1 MKDVNINGYLERALH
16 RLGYAQNVNLH
27 IGINQENGDN
37 MFEMGKNPEEGR
49 NGKITIDKKEIYTP
63 MYIPSRSDFLQL
75 TRSDYVK
82 KEYIESI
89 DMGVHEEYFNLDR
102 MKKIK
107 NEKKI
112 FKRVENTI
120 WSKTDEIASPRKI
133 LNFEF
138 SPDVTKIKS
147 DYLRLLLEIQHKLDL
162 STITIPNTFNDWNY
176 REAINYSYKWK
187 KQESIDKPLMAIVCN
202 ESHLNTVEK
211 NLTKIDAVGINLRRE
226 NIPLLYY
233 VREKL
238 KQKEIWVH
246 SFMTPRRYNVAN
258 YDGTLG
264 ILINF
269 FGIDT
274 ISPLVVHPETSK
286 MFKYKSDQKSP
297 EEKEEEAGK
306 NKYFNPIDYGCYD
319 FNNLENVYGSRYSL
333 SHFCDCEV
341 CEKNTIGEITSD
353 YEFTFVHSRSHDVF
367 SNIIESHKY
376 HESIEDEECTK
387 YFNNKVHAKK
397 IINKTKR
404 PPKVTDYL

>member
-49 NGKITIDKKEIYTP
+49 NGKITIDKKKIYTP

-147 DYLRLLLEIQHKLDL
+147 DYLRLLLEIQHKD
-162 STITIPNTFNDWNY
+162 
-176 REAINYSYKWK
+176 
-187 KQESIDKPLMAIVCN
+187 
-202 ESHLNTVEK
+202 
-211 NLTKIDAVGINLRRE
+211 VGQN
-226 NIPLLYY
+226 
-233 VREKL
+233 
-238 KQKEIWVH
+238 
-246 SFMTPRRYNVAN
+246 
-258 YDGTLG
+258 
-264 ILINF
+264 
-269 FGIDT
+269 
-274 ISPLVVHPETSK
+274 
-286 MFKYKSDQKSP
+286 
-297 EEKEEEAGK
+297 
-306 NKYFNPIDYGCYD
+306 
-319 FNNLENVYGSRYSL
+319 
-333 SHFCDCEV
+333 
-341 CEKNTIGEITSD
+341 
-353 YEFTFVHSRSHDVF
+353 
-367 SNIIESHKY
+367 
-376 HESIEDEECTK
+376 
-387 YFNNKVHAKK
+387 
-397 IINKTKR
+397 
-404 PPKVTDYL
+404 